1 MKMMR
6 TNKKEDVRMPKR
18 VPMSEVKS
26 EVSSEAAPYL
36 TPQQVEQAISTCASL
51 RDKLVIALLFRTGIR
66 AGELLSIEARG
77 INFTDVLILI
87 EAEKQGKRQASKR
100 LVTVDRDTLE
110 MIRDYI
116 KQYHRSRGKL
126 FPISHMTVYRIV
138 RRAFEAIGIDGVLCI
153 ASGRVHPPHPHALRH
168 SFGVHWAKTL
178 GEKELRG
185 LQMQMGHSDIRTT
198 MQYLSFST
206 EDRRQAYDR
215 LWQKNSETQ
224 APEP

>member
-1 MKMMR
+1 MKGCR
-6 TNKKEDVRMPKR
+6 NYGEGQRCGSAK
-18 VPMSEVKS
+18 
-26 EVSSEAAPYL
+26 AAPYL
-36 TPQQVEQAISTCASL
+36 TPQQVEEAIRACAGL
-51 RDKLVIALLFRTGIR
+51 RDKLVVALLFRTGIR
-66 AGELLSIEARG
+66 VGELLSIEAKG
-77 INFTDVLILI
+77 INFADALILI
-87 EAEKQGKRQASKR
+87 EAEKQGKRQPRKR

-110 MIRDYI
+110 MIKEYI
-116 KQYHRSRGKL
+116 RQYRRSRGQL
-126 FPISHMTVYRIV
+126 FPVSHMTVYRIV
-138 RRAFEAIGIDGVLCI
+138 RRAFEAIGINGVLCI

-198 MQYLSFST
+198 MQYLSYST

-215 LWQKNSETQ
+215 LWQKNSEAE